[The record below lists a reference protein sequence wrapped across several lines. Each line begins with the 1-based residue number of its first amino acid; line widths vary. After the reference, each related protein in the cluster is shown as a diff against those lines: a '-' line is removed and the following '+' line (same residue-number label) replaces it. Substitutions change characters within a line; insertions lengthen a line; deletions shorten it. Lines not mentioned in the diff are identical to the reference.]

1 MKKKIVKLTEQD
13 LEKLVKKIIKEDY
26 SDRDMERGDE
36 LKGSVLGVDF
46 PGDFRRKRL
55 AIKKLVRLKQV
66 VSPEH
71 HQSIDNILDL
81 LV

>member
-1 MKKKIVKLTEQD
+1 
-13 LEKLVKKIIKEDY
+13 
-26 SDRDMERGDE
+26 MERGDE
-36 LKGSVLGVDF
+36 LKGSVLGIDF

>member
-1 MKKKIVKLTEQD
+1 MGRIRLTEKDLKRIVK
-13 LEKLVKKIIKEDY
+13 KVIKEGY

-36 LKGSVLGVDF
+36 LKGSVLGIDF

>member
-1 MKKKIVKLTEQD
+1 MKKIRLTEKDLKRIVK
-13 LEKLVKKIIKEDY
+13 KVIKEGY

-36 LKGSVLGVDF
+36 LKGSVLGIDF